1 MKGFNKD
8 IGNYGETLAFNYLR
22 KNGYY
27 ILKRNFRNRFGEI
40 DLICK
45 KNDIIIFVEVKSR
58 YSSLYGTPLESI
70 TYSKQKQIINLCNF
84 YITLNKLYQYN
95 CQFDVIEVF
104 LNKDNNLFLI
114 NHIQDAFR
122 VS

>member
-84 YITLNKLYQYN
+84 YITLNKLYKYN